1 MKMDNRRA
9 ISAYIAVL
17 FLIGLAVAGGVLL
30 YTGLLSTLSTFN
42 SNQLPGTLSIDTAR
56 VVNSTSCLVYVRNI
70 GDSVVVIDSAY
81 VNGDAASNVTRVTI
95 NPNAV
100 EQVRINGSFTS
111 GTKYSFKLVTEDNTQ
126 VLFQLK
132 ADF

>member
-1 MKMDNRRA
+1 MKSRRA
-9 ISAYIAVL
+9 ISAYVAML
-17 FLIGLAVAGGVLL
+17 FLVGLAVAGGVLL

-42 SNQLPGTLSIDTAR
+42 SNQLPGTLSVDTAR
-56 VVNSTSCLVYVRNI
+56 IVNSSSCVVFVRNI

-81 VNGDAASNVTRVTI
+81 INGDAATAVTAVTI
-95 NPNAV
+95 NPNEV
-100 EQVRINGSFTS
+100 EQVRIDGTFVT

-132 ADF
+132 AEF